1 MTGLEDRIKRKRG
14 RPREA
19 DSFNRR
25 IRFCCS
31 EEHEYM
37 KRALEEELC
46 KNGSEVLR
54 EALEEFYKFKLL
66 D

>member
-1 MTGLEDRIKRKRG
+1 ME
-14 RPREA
+14 P